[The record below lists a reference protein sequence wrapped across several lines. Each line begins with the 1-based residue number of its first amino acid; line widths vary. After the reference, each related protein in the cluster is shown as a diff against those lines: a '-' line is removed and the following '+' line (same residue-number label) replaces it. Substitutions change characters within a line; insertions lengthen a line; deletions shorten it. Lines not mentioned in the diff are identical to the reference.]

1 MTGPWHAMGTSDDAH
16 ADVHDADAQDMWRT
30 DEMSLSPDEK
40 RQLAAL
46 ERVMSNDAV
55 LAAIAELFTE
65 PTSAQVFGK
74 SRHPG
79 RPVPPGHHGI
89 ARWSVLAAVLGVTC
103 SVTGMVLGLVA
114 LAAIGIG
121 TTVGAAVS
129 VVIQQ
134 CAISSRF

>member
-1 MTGPWHAMGTSDDAH
+1 
-16 ADVHDADAQDMWRT
+16 
-30 DEMSLSPDEK
+30 MSLSPDEK

-46 ERVMSNDAV
+46 DRVMSNDAV

-65 PTSAQVFGK
+65 PSSAQVFGK

-79 RPVPPGHHGI
+79 QPVPPGRHGI
-89 ARWSVLAAVLGVTC
+89 ARWSVLVAVFGVAC
-103 SVTGMVLGLVA
+103 AVAGMVLGLVA
-114 LAAIGIG
+114 LAAIGIVV
-121 TTVGAAVS
+121 TVGAAVA